1 MLCPQCRTE
10 NPGQAKFCL
19 GCGNK
24 LAVVCPA
31 CGVALPPQAKF
42 CFECGTQIGAPSPPE
57 PEPAPSVPSAAGGMT
72 ERIQRLIPKEFAE
85 RLMAARGRVE
95 GERRIVTMLFSD
107 VKGSTAMA
115 EDMDPEDVMEIMD
128 GAFDILIEPVYR
140 HEGTLARLMGD
151 AILAFFGAPIA
162 HENDPERAIRAALE
176 IVEGAKAYAER
187 LERERGVRGFNVRVG
202 INTGLVV
209 VGEIGSDLRAE
220 YTAMGD
226 AVNLASRMEQNAP
239 VGGILI
245 SHDTYGRVRGL
256 FDVQALQPI
265 AVKGKREPVR
275 VYLVQ
280 RAKPRAFRVTTRG
293 VEGVETP
300 MIGRE
305 KELRQLQE
313 AFHLAHDPAGGGC
326 QVVTITGEA
335 GVGKSRLLYEFEDWL
350 ELLPQPVCYL
360 KGRASQEMRHQP
372 YALVRDLLAMRLQI
386 QDNDPI
392 DVVREK
398 IENGIGGTLGEDTRG
413 QMKSHLIGQLLGF
426 DFSGSPHLQGVL
438 DDAQQLHDRGLIYL
452 IEYLGAAAALDPMLV
467 FLEDIHWA
475 DDSSLDTAQQLA
487 ARLSAHRL
495 LMVCL
500 ARPSLLERRPHW
512 DEGQATHRLL
522 ELGPLSEQDSRLL
535 VKEILHKV
543 DDIPDTLRQ
552 LVVDRAEGN
561 PLYVEELI
569 KMLIEDGVILKGDD
583 GGLWRVESGRLAQ
596 VRVPP
601 TLVGVLQA
609 RLDSLE
615 QTEQITLQRASVV
628 GRTFWDQ
635 AIAQISDPSGERSE
649 QGEIL
654 TALDTLGDKEMVF
667 TQAVSAFAGAQEYA
681 FKHAILRE
689 VAYSNI
695 LKRVRR
701 RYHGLVAEW
710 LIEYSGERA
719 DEYAGLI
726 AEHLET
732 AGEMERAI
740 VYLYRAGQQAAAQF
754 ANAEATDCFSR
765 ALRLLE
771 QAKWEPDR
779 VLEERYALLLGR
791 EGIYG
796 LLGER
801 QAQSTDLNTLKALVE
816 KMGDDRRRAEVALRH
831 FGYYQAI
838 SDYPAALTAAQ
849 EAVRWAEAASDVDQ
863 RIEGLIDW
871 GIILWRQGTF
881 DESSERLD
889 NARALLQDHSN
900 RSLEA
905 KAFLNLGIVSYFV
918 GDYQKTLKHWEQALS
933 IRRALG
939 ERRGEALCLS
949 NLVAVHDG
957 LGDLAKAKACG
968 QQALATYEA
977 IGDRQG
983 EADALANLAGSLRAL
998 GDLTSSRECYKHA
1011 LELYRAIGDRKGE
1024 ALALKTLGLTLRDL
1038 GDFDTAGGYCER
1050 ALPIEQAIGDRRGEA
1065 YSLTYMALTFEGLGE
1080 LEEAA
1085 TAHREALNLRREIG
1099 QFALSIDNLAGLA
1112 RLEMMRDQVSE
1123 ALEYVE
1129 EILAWIATHGVNG
1142 IEDPLQVYVTAAD
1155 ILNAAGR
1162 EGETAEALAAAHALM
1177 QDRAARISDEAD
1189 RSAFLER
1196 VPIHRQLR
1204 ERMASNI

>member
-10 NPGQAKFCL
+10 NPDQAKFCL
-19 GCGNK
+19 GCGTK
-24 LAVVCPA
+24 LAVVCPV
-31 CGVALPPQAKF
+31 CGATLPPQAKF
-42 CFECGTQIGAPSPPE
+42 CFECGTQIGATPPPE
-57 PEPAPSVPSAAGGMT
+57 PEPAPPVSSAIEGMA
-72 ERIQRLIPKEFAE
+72 ERLQRLIPKEFAE
-85 RLMAARGRVE
+85 RLLAARGKME

-128 GAFDILIEPVYR
+128 GAFDILIEPIYQ

-187 LERERGVRGFNVRVG
+187 LERERGVRGFSVRVG

-209 VGEIGSDLRAE
+209 VGEVGSDLRAE

-245 SHDTYGRVRGL
+245 SHDTYSRVRGL
-256 FDVQALQPI
+256 FDVQALEPI

-305 KELRQLQE
+305 KELQQLQD

-350 ELLPQPVCYL
+350 ELLPDPVCYL

-372 YALVRDLLAMRLQI
+372 YALIRDLLAMRLQV
-386 QDNDPI
+386 QDSDPT

-398 IENGIGGTLGEDTRG
+398 IEKGISEALGKDTGG
-413 QMKSHLIGQLLGF
+413 QMKSHFVGQLLGF

-452 IEYLGAAAALDPMLV
+452 SEFLGAAAALEPTV
-467 FLEDIHWA
+467 AFLEDIHWA
-475 DDSSLDTAQQLA
+475 DDSSLDTTQQLA

-500 ARPSLLERRPHW
+500 ARPLLFERRPHW
-512 DEGQATHRLL
+512 DEGQAIHRRL
-522 ELGPLSEQDSRLL
+522 ELDPLSEQDSRLL

-543 DDIPDTLRQ
+543 EDIPDTLRQ
-552 LVVDRAEGN
+552 LVVNRAEGN

-583 GGLWRVESGRLAQ
+583 GGLWRVEPSRLAQ

-609 RLDSLE
+609 RLDSLA
-615 QTEQITLQRASVV
+615 QAEQITLQRASVV
-628 GRTFWDQ
+628 GRTFWDR
-635 AIAQISDPSGERSE
+635 AVAQISESSGEQLE
-649 QGEIL
+649 QGKIL
-654 TALDTLGDKEMVF
+654 GALDALGRKELVF
-667 TQAVSAFAGAQEYA
+667 SQAASAFAGAHEYA

-689 VAYSNI
+689 VAYGNI

-701 RYHGLVAEW
+701 LYHGLVAEW
-710 LIEYSGERA
+710 LIDYSGERA

-726 AEHLET
+726 AEHLE
-732 AGEMERAI
+732 AAREIERAI
-740 VYLYRAGQQAAAQF
+740 VYLHRAGQQAAAQF
-754 ANAEATDCFSR
+754 ANAEAVNCFSQ
-765 ALRLLE
+765 ALKLLE
-771 QAKWEPDR
+771 QAKWEMER
-779 VLEERYALLLGR
+779 IREERYALLLER
-791 EGIYG
+791 EGIHG

-801 QAQSTDLNTLKALVE
+801 QAQTADLNVLKALAE
-816 KMGDDRRRAEVALRH
+816 KMDDDRRRAEVALRH

-838 SDYPAALTAAQ
+838 SDYPVALTAAQ

-881 DESSERLD
+881 EESSDRLD
-889 NARALLQDHSN
+889 SARALLQEHSN
-900 RSLEA
+900 QSLEA
-905 KAFLNLGIVSYFV
+905 KALLNLGIVSYFV
-918 GDYQKTLKHWEQALS
+918 GDYQKTLDHWEQALS

-949 NLVAVHDG
+949 NLVAIYDG
-957 LGDLAKAKACG
+957 LGDLAKAKACA
-968 QQALATYEA
+968 QQALATYQT

-998 GDLTSSRECYKHA
+998 GDLTSSRERYEHA
-1011 LELYRAIGDRKGE
+1011 LDLYRAIGDRKGE
-1024 ALALKTLGLTLRDL
+1024 ALALKTLGLTLHDL
-1038 GDFDTAGGYCER
+1038 GDRDAAGQYCKR
-1050 ALPIEQAIGDRRGEA
+1050 ALTIEQAIGDRRGEA
-1065 YSLTYMALTFEGLGE
+1065 YSLTYMALTLEGLGE

-1085 TAHREALNLRREIG
+1085 IAHREALDLRREIG

-1112 RLEMMRDQVSE
+1112 RLEMTQGQAAE

-1129 EILAWIATHGVNG
+1129 EILAWLAAHGVDG
-1142 IEDPLQVYVTAAD
+1142 IEDPLRVYVTAAD
-1155 ILNAAGR
+1155 ILNAAGQ
-1162 EGETAEALAAAHALM
+1162 EGRAAEALAAAQTLM

-1196 VPIHRQLR
+1196 VPVHHELR
-1204 ERMASNI
+1204 ERLAPKR